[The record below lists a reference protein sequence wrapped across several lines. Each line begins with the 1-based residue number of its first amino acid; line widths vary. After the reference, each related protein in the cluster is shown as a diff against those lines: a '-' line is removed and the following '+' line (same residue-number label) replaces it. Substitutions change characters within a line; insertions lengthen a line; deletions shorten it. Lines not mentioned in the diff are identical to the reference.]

1 MYINSDIMYYSILL
15 TTIYI
20 VKYQNK
26 LNTENIY

>member
-1 MYINSDIMYYSILL
+1 MYINPDIMYYSILF

-20 VKYQNK
+20 VKYQNE